1 MVKLKKITSKVT
13 SLVILMFTLA
23 CNSSDN
29 VVGNEKDKEQEQGG
43 GKEEGPKEEAKV
55 LTLMSYNI
63 HIANPPS
70 KGEGFVDIDAIAAV
84 INAENPDVVLLQE
97 VDRFTDRSGK
107 TLDQALTL
115 GAKTNMNYYFAKA
128 LNRSNGEYG
137 VAVLTKKEHKLSVK
151 HSLPGAEGT
160 KSELRTIGLVE
171 IEFEE
176 GQSMYVASTHIDHLE
191 DRSKQVQIRE
201 MMNFLTPYNSKPI
214 ILGAD
219 LNMPPTHE
227 LWNSLSTMFQTG
239 CMGTCPLTAPAKK
252 PRTTIDYLM
261 MNEKAR
267 EIFSVTDYYTVK
279 DDYASDHFPVVMK
292 VEMKK

>member
-1 MVKLKKITSKVT
+1 MVKLNTIASRVT
-13 SLVILMFTLA
+13 SLVILLFTLA
-23 CNSSDN
+23 CNSSDSGIEQGKN
-29 VVGNEKDKEQEQGG
+29 TGTEQEEPKEQTE
-43 GKEEGPKEEAKV
+43 V

-70 KGEGFVDIDAIAAV
+70 KGDGFVDIDAIAAV

-107 TLDQALTL
+107 TLDQALAL

-137 VAVLTKKEHKLSVK
+137 VAILTKKEHKLAVK

-171 IEFEE
+171 VELAS

-191 DRSKQVQIRE
+191 DRSKQLQLRE

-219 LNMPPTHE
+219 LNMPPSHA
-227 LWNSLSTMFQTG
+227 LWNSLSTMFQAG
-239 CMGTCPLTAPAKK
+239 CIGTCPLTAPAKK
-252 PRTTIDYLM
+252 PRTTIDYVM

-267 EIFSVTDYYTVK
+267 ETFDVMDYYTVK

-292 VEMKK
+292 IAVKK

>member
-1 MVKLKKITSKVT
+1 MVRVKTAINRIAGVA
-13 SLVILMFTLA
+13 ILMFTLA

-29 VVGNEKDKEQEQGG
+29 GIVKEKDKEQEHQDDQTGQ
-43 GKEEGPKEEAKV
+43 KDT

-70 KGEGFVDIDAIAAV
+70 KGDGFVDLDAIAA
-84 INAENPDVVLLQE
+84 IIREENPDVVLLQE

-107 TLDQALTL
+107 TSDQALVL
-115 GAKTNMNYYFAKA
+115 GEKTNMNYYFAKA

-137 VAVLTKKEHKLSVK
+137 VAVLTKKEQKLAVK

-171 IEFEE
+171 IELAPEK
-176 GQSMYVASTHIDHLE
+176 SIYVASTHIDHLE
-191 DRSKQVQIRE
+191 DRSKQVQLRE
-201 MMNFLTPYNSKPI
+201 MMNFLTPYNAKPI
-214 ILGAD
+214 IIGAD
-219 LNMPPTHE
+219 LNMPPTHQ
-227 LWNSLSTMFQTG
+227 LWNSLSTMFQMG
-239 CMGTCPLTAPAKK
+239 CIGTCPLTAPASK

-261 MNEKAR
+261 MNEKAQ
-267 EIFSVTDYYTVK
+267 EQFKVIDYYTVK

-292 VEMKK
+292 VEYTK